1 MSNKNYVSNSPESV
15 PMFKSGLLEK
25 LSKVHF
31 SVPLFL
37 YIPVIA
43 WCCWMAL
50 AEVKSGFLI
59 WALTVL
65 AGLFVWSF
73 VEYVMHRFVF
83 HFVPAS
89 KWGLRLHFIFHGVHH
104 DYPNDALRLVLPPSV
119 SIPLATGFYFLFK
132 SFIPEVYFYG
142 FFAGFIAGYLF
153 YDISHYAL
161 HHFNF
166 KARFWKKLKKH
177 HMMHHYADANRGY
190 GVSSS
195 FWDKIFRS
203 DFQK

>member
-1 MSNKNYVSNSPESV
+1 MSNKNYISNSHESI
-15 PMFKSGLLEK
+15 PMFRNGLLEK

-31 SVPLFL
+31 SIPLFL

-50 AEVKSGFLI
+50 FQVQSGI
-59 WALTVL
+59 ITWALTVL
-65 AGLFVWSF
+65 AGIFVWSF

-83 HFVPAS
+83 HFEPSS
-89 KWGLRLHFIFHGVHH
+89 KWGRRLHFIFHGVHH
-104 DYPNDALRLVLPPSV
+104 DYPNDAMRLVLPPSV
-119 SIPLATGFYFLFK
+119 SIPLATGFYLLYK
-132 SFIPEVYFYG
+132 SFIPDLYFYG
-142 FFAGFIAGYLF
+142 FFAGFIGGYLF

-166 KARFWKKLKKH
+166 KGRFWKKLKKH
-177 HMMHHYADANRGY
+177 HMMHHYADATRGY